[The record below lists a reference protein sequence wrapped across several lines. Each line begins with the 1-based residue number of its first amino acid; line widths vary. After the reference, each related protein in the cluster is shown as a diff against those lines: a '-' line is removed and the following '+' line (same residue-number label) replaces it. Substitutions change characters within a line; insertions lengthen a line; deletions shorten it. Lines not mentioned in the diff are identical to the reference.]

1 MGGESRE
8 RTGILP
14 CRGQLEKGVRCSCV
28 GLLGTGD
35 PAGVTAGKRGTGTPR
50 AHRAH
55 DLTGQLMGCKGQGGR
70 EANDKSPW
78 EGRKAMTFFHI
89 HLFYSLLWT
98 WVFPPWGVFAKPRW
112 GLASFPCVTATQTQ
126 LDSSGGTKDA
136 NQHQGRD
143 MDTSMAKS
151 QTQKHCR
158 DFKCTG
164 KQDPLTWKTS
174 DLHRC
179 M

>member
-1 MGGESRE
+1 MQRSAGEGGEV
-8 RTGILP
+8 LP
-14 CRGQLEKGVRCSCV
+14 CRTAGDRGPCRSDSREKGDRYPEGSQS
-28 GLLGTGD
+28 
-35 PAGVTAGKRGTGTPR
+35 PR
-50 AHRAH
+50 PHRAA
-55 DLTGQLMGCKGQGGR
+55 DRLQGAGR

-136 NQHQGRD
+136 NQHQVRD

-164 KQDPLTWKTS
+164 KTRST
-174 DLHRC
+174 H
-179 M
+179 MENE

>member
-1 MGGESRE
+1 MRATETERNNEDGKTQQDRSWFLTSRSQEQLFAYWVRGGLGGEGRE
-8 RTGILP
+8 RRGILP

-55 DLTGQLMGCKGQGGR
+55 DLTGQLMGCKRQGGR

-89 HLFYSLLWT
+89 HLFYSLVWT
-98 WVFPPWGVFAKPRW
+98 TSPGSFHLGVYLQSP
-112 GLASFPCVTATQTQ
+112 
-126 LDSSGGTKDA
+126 GGV
-136 NQHQGRD
+136 
-143 MDTSMAKS
+143 
-151 QTQKHCR
+151 
-158 DFKCTG
+158 
-164 KQDPLTWKTS
+164 W
-174 DLHRC
+174 LHSPV
-179 M
+179 